1 MGHARTGARMAS
13 NVAPLGREF
22 YARDP
27 SLVARELLGKI
38 VIRRTGSETLLGK
51 IVETEAYYGDKDPAS
66 RAYRGRKN
74 YNRPMFEEPG
84 RLFIYMVHAHWLL
97 NVVAHPEGEVG
108 AVLIRALEP
117 IEGLE
122 TMMRNRGMKDLRN
135 LTDGPGKLT
144 RALEVTKELHG
155 LDITSSG
162 SELTVIQGEDDNYE
176 IGTSHRIGV
185 TEDLP
190 QKLRFFIEGNRF
202 VSR

>member
-1 MGHARTGARMAS
+1 MRHHRTGASMVS

-27 SLVARELLGKI
+27 SLVAMELLGKI
-38 VIRRTGSETLLGK
+38 VVKRKGSETLSGR
-51 IVETEAYYGDKDPAS
+51 IVETEAYYGDRDPAS

-117 IEGLE
+117 LEGVE
-122 TMMRNRGMKDLRN
+122 TMMRNRGISNLRN

-155 LDITSSG
+155 LNITSPR
-162 SELTVIQGEDDNYE
+162 SELTVSQWEDEHYE

-190 QKLRFFIEGNRF
+190 QELRFFIEGNRF